1 MLKEKLE
8 SIFVYFESLENK
20 FNKLKNVKT
29 MCEEEQIIN
38 KAIINKII
46 EIELNIQDLVCL
58 LVV

>member
-20 FNKLKNVKT
+20 FNKLKNVRR
-29 MCEEEQIIN
+29 MYDEEQIIN